1 MALVLDRTA
10 ELRLH
15 SRCENQIKNEINREQ
30 RRFGDE
36 LAVDD
41 WIQRYPNAEHRVR
54 SSRKYNCHGLSFAS
68 RRTWIKDPEEIAKIL
83 RDDDYSEIPLAEIKP
98 GDFAIYWKDGDY
110 EHSGIVVEVAEN
122 PKMAKI
128 LGKWGF
134 CHEVIHWAND
144 SPYSGEIKYYRVMS

>member
-1 MALVLDRTA
+1 MPLVLGMTA
-10 ELRLH
+10 ELQLH
-15 SRCENQIKNEINREQ
+15 SRCENQIKNEINREP

-41 WIQRYPNAEHRVR
+41 WIKRYPKADHRVR

-68 RRTWIKDPEEIAKIL
+68 RRTWIKDSGEIAKIL
-83 RDDDYSEIPLAEIKP
+83 QDDDYSEIPLDQIKP
-98 GDFAIYWKDGDY
+98 GDFAVYWKDGDY
-110 EHSGIVVEVAEN
+110 EHSGIIVEVGEN

-134 CHEVIHWAND
+134 CHEVVHWANYC
-144 SPYSGEIKYYRVMS
+144 PYSGEIKYYRVIS